1 MNSMLDGNSLDLE
14 NVHYELLDD
23 ELEDIS
29 AGKVKW
35 EAVVGLVIAGAVAGA
50 VAGAIIYGSVKFGKS
65 FHKMEK
71 NVDEACKRISTAADD
86 LGKSA
91 SEVNK
96 LAADV
101 QEVASDAKSITSG
114 VKEHGIFS
122 IFRGQKKTN
131 NK

>member
-1 MNSMLDGNSLDLE
+1 MNSMLNGDSLDLE
-14 NVHYELLDD
+14 NGHYELLDD

-29 AGKVKW
+29 AGKVNW
-35 EAVVGLVIAGAVAGA
+35 ESVVAVAIAGA
-50 VAGAIIYGSVKFGKS
+50 VAGAIIYGSVMLGKS
-65 FHKMEK
+65 LHKVEK
-71 NVDEACKRISTAADD
+71 NVDEACKKISAAADD

>member
-35 EAVVGLVIAGAVAGA
+35 EAVVGLVIAGA